1 MQLMKK
7 IERILMPMLLGI
19 LSGCSGFLD
28 KTPFLQLTDTSIF
41 SSPERVEGAVKGVY
55 TQMKEN
61 TFIGSKTYACIE
73 NMGDDMNNVSG
84 NGYECIFSYNMEVGK
99 ETRDNYQTWT
109 GAYLTIH
116 SANTVLENLATA
128 QEVVGDSYSRY
139 LQEVKFCRALS
150 YYYLANLYG
159 KPYMLDGGSSLAVPL
174 RLKAEKS
181 PAGNNLRQSTVA
193 EVYAQVLEDTREYE
207 ALPVPGTPDYSINRA
222 NQAAVH
228 MLRMR
233 VYMAMEQWQQAIAEG
248 EAVQGYELTP
258 EVTAPFLSS
267 PSCIES
273 IFSFPFEGT
282 NNGGGR
288 QYAACYFYATGNS
301 LVLDRESGIHSDFY
315 PLYNLPADA
324 RVSALIGVASSG
336 QYVLTKFT
344 DGITYLDWVPIF
356 RYAETLLNL
365 AECYWQMHQEEKAI
379 AVLAKV
385 RRRAL
390 PAADDPLQ
398 LHTLSGA
405 ALGEAIYL
413 ERRAE
418 LVGEAIRA
426 LDIKRRGE
434 TFIKKKG
441 TPAEFS
447 CAPASSGYTWPI
459 PTIETANNKAIEE

>member
-1 MQLMKK
+1 MKQ
-7 IERILMPMLLGI
+7 IERFFPLMLATLL
-19 LSGCSGFLD
+19 SSCSGFLD

-84 NGYECIFSYNMEVGK
+84 NGYECTFSYNMEVGK
-99 ETRDNYQTWT
+99 ETRDNYQTWN

-116 SANTVLENLATA
+116 SANSVLENLETYR
-128 QEVVGDSYSRY
+128 EVVGDHYARY
-139 LQEVKFCRALS
+139 VQEVKFCRALA

-159 KPYMLDGGSSLAVPL
+159 QPYMLDGGASLAVPL
-174 RLKAEKS
+174 RLKAEKT
-181 PAGNNLRQSTVA
+181 PVGNDLRQSTVA

-207 ALPVPGTPDYSINRA
+207 ALPEPNSSDYSINRA
-222 NQAAVH
+222 NHAAVH

-233 VYMAMEQWQQAIAEG
+233 VYMAMEQWQQAIEEG
-248 EAVQGYELTP
+248 EAVQGYELAT
-258 EVTAPFLSS
+258 EVKAPFLSN
-267 PSCIES
+267 PSCTES

-301 LVLDRESGIHSDFY
+301 LVLDRESGIHSELY

-324 RVSALIGVASSG
+324 RVSALIATASSG
-336 QYVLTKFT
+336 QSVLTKFT
-344 DGITYLDWVPIF
+344 DSTTYLDWVPIF

-365 AECYWQMHQEEKAI
+365 AECYWQTHQEEKAI
-379 AVLAKV
+379 AALRKV
-385 RRRAL
+385 RRRSLA
-390 PAADDPLQ
+390 AADDPLDLTT
-398 LHTLSGA
+398 LHGA
-405 ALGEAIYL
+405 LLGEAIYL

-426 LDIKRRGE
+426 LDIKRRCE
-434 TFIKKKG
+434 TFVKKKG

-447 CAPASSGYTWPI
+447 CAPTSSGYTWPI